1 MSMIVDLDDLILHA
15 ENNGDDKE
23 HKENFLK
30 IYASGKYEKVSE
42 LSALNFIEQL
52 RIRADI
58 MEMLNIGSP
67 CLHHYLPNWLAV
79 YLSDDIYISEPEE
92 LLVDVSAMLSP
103 EAKVEMV
110 EREFSYSSD
119 DHGEVLSSLNSIT
132 PIHVRNI
139 IAMAE
144 VAKSYGFNG
153 NDSYSYRMPKMPFAT
168 LLAERY
174 KESMPK
180 LVAVNINIESF
191 SDKEILD
198 DMASLLKKWRSELSV
213 NEEKDCKGISSNA
226 LRKAVNNK
234 YLPLLDAMI
243 AHKLFNGAISDLVI
257 LDTLYPSLDI
267 ELDALRKTYKHQA
280 MRFSD
285 ERHVSAWKRTLVKSG
300 VEHLTIKDALTKK
313 F

>member
-1 MSMIVDLDDLILHA
+1 MSMIVDIDDLILHA

-23 HKENFLK
+23 HKESFLK

-103 EAKVEMV
+103 EAKAEMV

-132 PIHVRNI
+132 P
-139 IAMAE
+139 
-144 VAKSYGFNG
+144 
-153 NDSYSYRMPKMPFAT
+153 
-168 LLAERY
+168 
-174 KESMPK
+174 
-180 LVAVNINIESF
+180 
-191 SDKEILD
+191 
-198 DMASLLKKWRSELSV
+198 
-213 NEEKDCKGISSNA
+213 
-226 LRKAVNNK
+226 
-234 YLPLLDAMI
+234 
-243 AHKLFNGAISDLVI
+243 
-257 LDTLYPSLDI
+257 
-267 ELDALRKTYKHQA
+267 
-280 MRFSD
+280 
-285 ERHVSAWKRTLVKSG
+285 
-300 VEHLTIKDALTKK
+300 
-313 F
+313 